1 MNTTVRMKASQI
13 YKDWHV
19 VDAAGRPLGRVAT
32 EVATLLRGK
41 HKPTY
46 EPHLD
51 DGDFVIV
58 INASQVRLSGR
69 KAETRLYY
77 RHSGFPGG
85 LKARSFEEQLARF
98 PDRVIEQAVWGML
111 PGGPLGKKMLRH
123 LKVYSGPTHPHQSQI
138 AASEKAQEAR
148 KAASSE
154 VSTYKPKRLR
164 PLSVSQVVE
173 VAAPSAGAA
182 EAARA
187 ARARVRK
194 PAAEATAPAAE
205 AETPVAEAAPVAEA
219 PAAAEEKAPR
229 RRTKAAAS
237 EAVTAEAPAE
247 AEAPKRTRRKAATA
261 ETEAA
266 PTAEAADEPKKTT
279 RRRSTAKTESSEE

>member
-58 INASQVRLSGR
+58 INASQVRLTGN
-69 KAETRLYY
+69 KAATRVYY
-77 RHSGFPGG
+77 RHSGYPGG
-85 LKARSFEEQLARF
+85 LKARSFEEQLSRF

-111 PGGPLGKKMLRH
+111 PGGSLGKKMLKH
-123 LKVYSGPTHPHQSQI
+123 LKVYPGATHPHQSQI

-148 KAASSE
+148 KSASSE
-154 VSTYKPKRLR
+154 VAEYKPKHLR
-164 PLSVSQVVE
+164 PLSVAQVTE
-173 VAAPSAGAA
+173 VAAPSAKAA
-182 EAARA
+182 DAARA

-194 PAAEATAPAAE
+194 PAEAAAPAAD
-205 AETPVAEAAPVAEA
+205 APVAEA
-219 PAAAEEKAPR
+219 PAATEVAEAPAEAKAPR
-229 RRTKAAAS
+229 RRTKAVDSDAT
-237 EAVTAEAPAE
+237 TAEAPAE
-247 AEAPKRTRRKAATA
+247 APKRTRKKAEPAA
-261 ETEAA
+261 EAA
-266 PTAEAADEPKKTT
+266 PATETTATDEEAPKKPT
-279 RRRSTAKTESSEE
+279 RRRSTAKTEESSEE

>member
-77 RHSGFPGG
+77 RHSGYPGG

-123 LKVYSGPTHPHQSQI
+123 LKVYAGPTHPHQSQI

-148 KAASSE
+148 KAAASE
-154 VSTYKPKRLR
+154 TAAYRPKRLR
-164 PLSVSQVVE
+164 PLSVAQVVE
-173 VAAPSAGAA
+173 SAAPSAKAA

-194 PAAEATAPAAE
+194 PAEAKAPAAE
-205 AETPVAEAAPVAEA
+205 VETPVAEAAPVAEA
-219 PAAAEEKAPR
+219 PASAEEKAPR
-229 RRTKAAAS
+229 RRAKAAA
-237 EAVTAEAPAE
+237 EAVATEAPAD
-247 AEAPKRTRRKAATA
+247 AEAPKRTRRKAATS
-261 ETEAA
+261 ETEAPA
-266 PTAEAADEPKKTT
+266 AEAAEEPKKPT